1 MKFKHCYIMH
11 KRKFSTISLSHPQQ
25 EHLILNW

>member
-1 MKFKHCYIMH
+1 MH

-25 EHLILNW
+25 ERLILSW